1 MLLPSLILGL
11 VVQAPPTP
19 IVCPPQGSARADL
32 EALRGQGFDVPD
44 DAKRHSLAL
53 GLVACLESPDPG
65 LRDRIAFEALS
76 TWLRAGKLD
85 GATLRTLRVALI
97 ARVRGP
103 EDEAGF
109 RIPFAILALSEVARV
124 DRVAATFSDVE
135 LSELV
140 DVGAEGLRRIR
151 DYRGLDDTQGW
162 RHGVAH
168 AADLALQLTLNPRVG
183 AADLRKLLGAVATQI
198 APGGAVFYTDS
209 EPERLARP
217 VLYAWRR
224 GGLDAGF
231 WEAWFSALSDPA
243 PLKTWGAAFESR
255 AGLAQ
260 RHNRLAFLNALSFA
274 ARSAGDETGLA
285 LGARADKTAGRLMA
299 N

>member
-11 VVQAPPTP
+11 AVQAPPAP
-19 IVCPPQGSARADL
+19 IVCPPQGATRTDL
-32 EALRGQGFDVPD
+32 DALRSRGFEVPD
-44 DAKRHSLAL
+44 TTARHALAL
-53 GLVACLESPDPG
+53 GLVACLESPDPA

-85 GATLRTLRVALI
+85 AATLQTLRVTLI

-109 RIPFAILALSEVARV
+109 RLPFAILALSEVARV
-124 DRVAATFSDVE
+124 DRVAATFSDAE
-135 LSELV
+135 LAELV
-140 DVGAEGLRRIR
+140 DTAAEGLRRIR
-151 DYRGLDDTQGW
+151 DYRGLHDTQGW

-224 GGLDAGF
+224 GLLDAAF
-231 WEAWFSALSDPA
+231 WDSWFSALGEPA
-243 PLKTWGAAFESR
+243 PLKTWAAAFESR

-260 RHNRLAFLNALSFA
+260 RQNRLAFLNALSFA
-274 ARSAGDETGLA
+274 ARSAGDEAGLA
-285 LGARADKTAGRLMA
+285 LGALADKTAGRLMA

>member
-1 MLLPSLILGL
+1 MLLPSLVLAL
-11 VVQAPPTP
+11 VIQTPPQTLA
-19 IVCPPQGSARADL
+19 CPPPGASRAELD
-32 EALRGQGFDVPD
+32 ALRSRGFEVPA
-44 DAKRHSLAL
+44 DAQRHALAL

-85 GATLRTLRVALI
+85 RGTLQTLRGLLI
-97 ARVRGP
+97 ARVKGP
-103 EDEAGF
+103 DDDAGF

-124 DRVAATFSDVE
+124 DRVAATFSDAE
-135 LSELV
+135 LAEMV
-140 DVGAEGLRRIR
+140 DVAVEGLKRIR

-168 AADLALQLTLNPRVG
+168 AADLALQLTLNPRVS
-183 AADLRKLLGAVATQI
+183 ASDLRKLVGAVATQI
-198 APGGAVFYTDS
+198 APEGTVFYTDS

-224 GGLDAGF
+224 GLLDAAF
-231 WEAWFSALSDPA
+231 WDSWFAALGDPA
-243 PLKTWGAAFESR
+243 PLKSWAAAFESR

-274 ARSAGDETGLA
+274 ARSAGDDPGVA
-285 LGARADKTAGRLMA
+285 MGARADKAAARLMA